1 MPHARVGKSGK
12 SHVQGRLGAS
22 GPVPRRSLA
31 RDDASPQLNQN
42 YAQTCLAC
50 QSSSATLT
58 NSLSDT
64 NPALC
69 YTRRLQRL
77 FLPDIGVAAH
87 LPWPALVTRRRCSV
101 DAQSKPRALEG
112 NLGPATCA
120 CPMTKAHLI
129 ANRDTKGP
137 CLIVHNNQCSY
148 SNLTSSQR
156 YKYFTLPQ

>member
-1 MPHARVGKSGK
+1 MLVNVLCVLRPSRPSGISMPHACVGKSGK
-12 SHVQGRLGAS
+12 PHVQGRLGAS

-31 RDDASPQLNQN
+31 RDDASAQLNQT

-58 NSLSDT
+58 NSLSNT

-87 LPWPALVTRRRCSV
+87 LPWPALGDTQKVLRGCPIKAPRCRG
-101 DAQSKPRALEG
+101 QSR
-112 NLGPATCA
+112 
-120 CPMTKAHLI
+120 
-129 ANRDTKGP
+129 
-137 CLIVHNNQCSY
+137 
-148 SNLTSSQR
+148 TSHMCVPNDQG
-156 YKYFTLPQ
+156 TLDCQP